1 MTREN
6 WSHSIKTS
14 RVSENTIKLSPFRK
28 IQSKEYKLLGYRIP
42 SHLEETPSLPSSW
55 SQITAPKSQMG
66 VVSPTRLKMS
76 GSEAVAGAESA
87 GELLLRAAAMVPAE
101 RYALAAAAVVSVL
114 VLLPAPSARGAL
126 RDMPSGA
133 GHRPPAAGPRPVHGH
148 RVEAPPRRSSPLAN
162 ENWRAP
168 PDGARG
174 WPSVLRPLAIVN
186 HSRLRVWL
194 CRVGA
199 VDGVASACWPGA
211 QTGEHDGHPAALEL
225 GSSRRRSP
233 DAHWPNSSAMVTFDS
248 IARARSFLDL
258 L

>member
-1 MTREN
+1 
-6 WSHSIKTS
+6 
-14 RVSENTIKLSPFRK
+14 
-28 IQSKEYKLLGYRIP
+28 
-42 SHLEETPSLPSSW
+42 
-55 SQITAPKSQMG
+55 MG

-126 RDMPSGA
+126 LDMPSGA
-133 GHRPPAAGPRPVHGH
+133 GHRPPTAGPRPIHEH
-148 RVEAPPRRSSPLAN
+148 
-162 ENWRAP
+162 
-168 PDGARG
+168 
-174 WPSVLRPLAIVN
+174 
-186 HSRLRVWL
+186 RLRVWL

-233 DAHWPNSSAMVTFDS
+233 DAHWSNSSAMVTFDS